1 MLLQHTE
8 IRKKSRR
15 LADLPTGSQAVILHV
30 QGKGSFRKRISEMGF
45 IKGQQVR
52 VVRNAPL
59 KDPVEYEIMG
69 YKVSLRRSEAALI
82 DVVSRA
88 DALRMDF
95 VRYEGTIEEHR
106 MKITGTKK
114 GKTISVALVGNPN
127 CGKTTL
133 FNQASGSSERV
144 GNYAGVTIEAKEARF
159 KQGFYTFRITDL
171 PGTYS
176 ITEYSPEELFVR
188 SHILEKR
195 PDVVVNVIDA
205 ANLER
210 NLYLTTQ
217 LIDMNIKVVIALNMY
232 DELEKKTAR
241 FDFSHLGRMIGIPF
255 VPTVAARGK
264 GMKELFNRIIEVYE
278 ERDPVVRHVHINY
291 GAEIEQSIRTIRQA
305 LKKDEQ
311 RNKKYATRFLAIKL
325 LEKDHQTRVMLQH
338 SPVYEVIRQ
347 TAEREIRRLE
357 QQMNEDSETLI
368 ADAKYGFIAGA
379 LKETY
384 QTGELILTGK
394 SRDIDKILTHRIW
407 GFPVFFF
414 FIWLTFQAT
423 FTLGNYPMDWMEAGI
438 GRLGELVGTLLPD
451 GPLKD
456 LLTDGVIGGVG
467 GVIVFLPNI
476 LILFFFISLME
487 DSGYM
492 ARAAFIMDKLMHKMG
507 LHGKSFIPL
516 IMGFGC
522 NVPAVMATRTL
533 DNRNDRLLTML
544 IIPFMSCSARLPVYV
559 LLISAFFTHHQG
571 ALLFL
576 IYFIGI
582 ALAVVL
588 GLFFKK
594 TLFSQKEI
602 PFVMELPPYR
612 MPTLRNTTIHMW
624 HKGSQY
630 LKKMG
635 TVILFASIL
644 IWAMGYYPRRVEF
657 SRNYQALAER
667 IQNDTSLSPAERET
681 QKKQLILQQEEERLE
696 QSYIGKLG
704 HFIEPAIHPLGFDWK
719 IGVSIL
725 TGMAAKEIVVSSMG
739 VLYQAGAD
747 ANDNTAPLKQKL
759 QEQTFTSGARSGQKV
774 FSPLVAFG
782 LMVFVLIYFP
792 CIAVVAAIRKEANW
806 KWAAFTSVYTTILA
820 WLAALAIYQIGSI
833 FAQTWKTKSML
844 QEIIVYVIIAAVILK
859 IIHSVYRSFSSKDKS
874 LCGECAGCDLKRG
887 RRGRQS
893 LRPKNLHY
901 SPGK

>member
-1 MLLQHTE
+1 MFSHNTE
-8 IRKKSRR
+8 TLIKSKR
-15 LADLPTGSQAVILHV
+15 LTDLPSGTQGIILHV
-30 QGKGSFRKRISEMGF
+30 LGQGAFRKRISEMGF
-45 IKGQQVR
+45 VKGQRVR
-52 VVRNAPL
+52 VIKNAPM
-59 KDPVEYEIMG
+59 KDPIEYEIMG
-69 YKVSLRRSEAALI
+69 YKVSLRRSEAEMIEVISPSAAPDLVFGKFEGII
-82 DVVSRA
+82 D
-88 DALRMDF
+88 
-95 VRYEGTIEEHR
+95 EHR
-106 MKITGTKK
+106 LKITGIQK

-133 FNQASGSSERV
+133 FNYASGSTERV
-144 GNYAGVTIEAKEARF
+144 GNYAGVTIDAKEARF
-159 KQGFYTFRITDL
+159 KQGLYTFMISDL

-188 SHILEKR
+188 NHIIEKR
-195 PDVVVNVIDA
+195 PDIVVNVIDA
-205 ANLER
+205 SNLER

-232 DELEKKTAR
+232 DELEQKSDK
-241 FDFSHLGRMIGIPF
+241 FDYGRLSEMIGIPII
-255 VPTVAARGK
+255 PTVASKGK
-264 GMKELFNRIIEVYE
+264 GIRELFNRIIEVYE
-278 ERDPVVRHVHINY
+278 ERDPVVRHIHINY
-291 GAEIEQSIRTIRQA
+291 GAEIEQSIHAIQQEI
-305 LKKDEQ
+305 KKGEQ
-311 RNKKYATRFLAIKL
+311 RNKHYSTRYLSIKL
-325 LEKDHQTRVMLQH
+325 LEEDKPTQRLLLNRPNYGMVK
-338 SPVYEVIRQ
+338 Q
-347 TAEREIRRLE
+347 TADLEKKRLE
-357 QQMNEDSETLI
+357 QMMGDFSETLI

-379 LKETY
+379 LRQTY
-384 QTGELILTGK
+384 RQGSQVRRDQ
-394 SRDIDKILTHRIW
+394 SREIDKVLTHRVW
-407 GFPVFFF
+407 GFPVFIF

-423 FTLGNYPMDWMEAGI
+423 FTLGSYPMDWMEAGI
-438 GRLGELVGTLLPD
+438 NLLGELIGTLMPG

-456 LLTDGVIGGVG
+456 LIVDGVIGGVG

-559 LLISAFFTHHQG
+559 LLISAFFVQYQG
-571 ALLFL
+571 AILFL
-576 IYFIGI
+576 IYLIGI
-582 ALAVVL
+582 TFAVLL

-594 TLFSQKEI
+594 TLFAKKEV

-644 IWAMGYYPRRVEF
+644 IWAMGYYPRNVEF
-657 SRNYQALAER
+657 SRDYEALIGQVESD
-667 IQNDTSLSPAERET
+667 QTLSEA
-681 QKKQLILQQEEERLE
+681 QKTEQSGQLRLLQEEERQE
-696 QSYIGKLG
+696 QSYIGKTG
-704 HFIEPAIHPLGFDWK
+704 RFIEPVISPLGFDWK
-719 IGVSIL
+719 IGMSII

-739 VLYQAGAD
+739 VLYQASMNAD
-747 ANDNTAPLKQKL
+747 ENSQSLKEKL
-759 QEQTFTSGARSGQKV
+759 QEQTFTAGPRIGQKV

-792 CIAVVAAIRKEANW
+792 CVAVVAAIRKEANW
-806 KWAAFTSVYTTILA
+806 KWAAFTSVYTTAIA
-820 WLAALAIYQIGSI
+820 WVAAFAVYQIGSL
-833 FAQTWKTKSML
+833 F
-844 QEIIVYVIIAAVILK
+844 V
-859 IIHSVYRSFSSKDKS
+859 
-874 LCGECAGCDLKRG
+874 
-887 RRGRQS
+887 
-893 LRPKNLHY
+893 
-901 SPGK
+901 